1 MNLQTTLHL
10 LTSTKHLAASFI
22 SPRTIDSPDL
32 SLLYS
37 VLSCSFSSQSAL
49 WFILSSLKKWV
60 LNQSS
65 YTLNLSRE
73 TTQRNVYG
81 TIVNYQS
88 PCCLW
93 FFPLCVFF
101 WLCASPDSSDQC
113 FSWIDNPSN
122 YMYVWYLFMFPPFYS
137 LYFSIDGNGMP
148 SHKNQRSGQHKQ
160 IGILSNLM
168 HEDLRI
174 KGYLNLL

>member
-1 MNLQTTLHL
+1 MNLQTTLQL

-22 SPRTIDSPDL
+22 SPLTIDSPAL

-65 YTLNLSRE
+65 STLNLSTE

-101 WLCASPDSSDQC
+101 WLCANPDPSDQC

-122 YMYVWYLFMFPPFYS
+122 YMYVWYS
-137 LYFSIDGNGMP
+137 FSSYTYIYKECFRHFIACSSQSMGMEC
-148 SHKNQRSGQHKQ
+148 H
-160 IGILSNLM
+160 L
-168 HEDLRI
+168 I
-174 KGYLNLL
+174 KTKCVDNINE